1 VLHRSCAGVTHP
13 TYGTVACRGVDGQSE
28 VGHPPYIRARSF
40 RRAGMWGDMSF
51 FDYPTGGERVGS
63 EEEEQQY
70 FLADR
75 PEDDWALLLD
85 HTRRRRFRA
94 GEAVIEPDDAERAF
108 YLVIEG
114 TLEAVRQEGRRSRP
128 RSLRTFA
135 SGTLIGELSFFDG
148 RPLGVLV
155 RAVTDGEVVRLGVEE
170 LDALARLRPDLVRAI
185 LFDLGRIVAV
195 RLRHAQSSARVSL
208 V

>member
-1 VLHRSCAGVTHP
+1 
-13 TYGTVACRGVDGQSE
+13 
-28 VGHPPYIRARSF
+28 
-40 RRAGMWGDMSF
+40 MWGDMSF

-63 EEEEQQY
+63 EEEEQY

-75 PEDDWALLLD
+75 IEDDWALLLD
-85 HTRRRRFRA
+85 RARRRRFRA
-94 GEAVIEPDDAERAF
+94 GEPVIEPDDAERAF

-114 TLEAVRQEGRRSRP
+114 TLEAVGKEGRRGRP
-128 RSLRTFA
+128 RPLRTFA

-170 LDALARLRPDLVRAI
+170 IEEVARVRPDLARAI
-185 LFDLGRIVAV
+185 LFDLGRIVAG
-195 RLRHAQSSARVSL
+195 RLRHAQSSAKASL

>member
-1 VLHRSCAGVTHP
+1 
-13 TYGTVACRGVDGQSE
+13 
-28 VGHPPYIRARSF
+28 
-40 RRAGMWGDMSF
+40 MWGDMSF

-63 EEEEQQY
+63 EEEEQY

-75 PEDDWALLLD
+75 IEDDWALLLD

-94 GEAVIEPDDAERAF
+94 GEPVIEPDDAERAF

-114 TLEAVRQEGRRSRP
+114 TLEAVGQEGRRGRTRP
-128 RSLRTFA
+128 LRTFA
-135 SGTLIGELSFFDG
+135 SGALIGELSFFDG

-155 RAVTDGEVVRLGVEE
+155 RAVTDGEVVRVGIEE
-170 LDALARLRPDLVRAI
+170 LDEVARLRPELARAI
-185 LFDLGRIVAV
+185 LFDLGRIVAG
-195 RLRHAQSSARVSL
+195 RLRHAQSSAKASL